1 MNLDMNI
8 EKLLD
13 QGLISEAL
21 DILEKSNDRAVLIRA
36 RYNALKKDYNMGLQD
51 FDDYQRGLRQIE
63 FAINQMAGQ
72 TVPIIVGKGKLKE
85 KSFKIETYYTFVKI
99 LHGKTFDSI
108 ETGQFQIV
116 KKKDAEGIHTSDE
129 TYGNQYYSKDQIK
142 NWDDL

>member
-1 MNLDMNI
+1 MNIDMNI

-63 FAINQMAGQ
+63 FAISQISRQ
-72 TVPIIVGKGKLKE
+72 VIPIIVGKGKLKSN
-85 KSFKIETYYTFVKI
+85 SFEIKTYYTFVKI

-108 ETGQFQIV
+108 ETGRFQIV

-129 TYGNQYYSKDQIK
+129 EYGDQYYTKDQIK
-142 NWDDL
+142 NWDSL